1 MVLARAS
8 AYVLAEELRAEG
20 VRREEGV
27 GGVSTYREG
36 QRHARW
42 VGAE

>member
-8 AYVLAEELRAEG
+8 AYVLAEELRAEE
-20 VRREEGV
+20 VRREG

-36 QRHARW
+36 QRHTKW